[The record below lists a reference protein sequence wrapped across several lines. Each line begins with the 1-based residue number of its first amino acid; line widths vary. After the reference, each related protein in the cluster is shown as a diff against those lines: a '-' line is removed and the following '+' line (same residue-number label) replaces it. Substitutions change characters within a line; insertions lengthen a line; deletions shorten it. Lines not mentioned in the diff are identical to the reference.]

1 MCADNLFFHFFKMCT
16 SSQIKDF
23 QSAHRSE
30 LRAST
35 RDVQQA
41 VEAAENN
48 VKWMER
54 NFGNIWGWLRTQ
66 QRLVQ

>member
-1 MCADNLFFHFFKMCT
+1 MKFNNSLCNCP
-16 SSQIKDF
+16 QIKDF
-23 QSAHRSE
+23 QSAHKSE

-35 RDVQQA
+35 RDVEQA

-54 NFGNIWGWLRTQ
+54 NFGNIWDWLRTQ
-66 QRLVQ
+66 QRLVE